1 MSTFIHDGLPG
12 SSFAERPQARRRA
25 PNTIYVKISPSD
37 NKDKHTTSS
46 SEGKRGLG
54 DWRNGESTLKN
65 GVRTSRRLIFT
76 STLVLALVLALA
88 LLLFFS
94 GSASS
99 EPLALPEN
107 LHFASLALVETVG
120 GGGGGGSAILEA
132 RGITP
137 SSPSSCGTCRCAPA
151 PRLGNL

>member
-54 DWRNGESTLKN
+54 DWGNGESTLKN

-107 LHFASLALVETVG
+107 LRWWWWWWFCDTGSQRNHPLLPVLVWHLPLRA
-120 GGGGGGSAILEA
+120 GS
-132 RGITP
+132 TP
-137 SSPSSCGTCRCAPA
+137 G
-151 PRLGNL
+151 